1 MKSIQI
7 VAFVCITI
15 LLHSCKFF
23 KTDEEASSSSVLVEV
38 YGNSLSTLELK
49 NLLKASYSQADSSEV
64 AELYISH
71 WVEEQIL
78 LHEAEEKLTDDLPS
92 LEKKIEDYRNQLL
105 VFELEKAYISQRLDT
120 AVADSSIRNYYE
132 RNKGQFKQSESLVRF
147 ILFKVFKSENTRTA
161 TQKLSQYSTDKSPL
175 MEYCA
180 NFTES
185 CHLADSMWMNLQQF
199 SQFGPFNYTEN
210 SLPSVGV
217 FSVSDKDY
225 NYVVKVME
233 LKKAGEV
240 APLETVRSLIRNII
254 LNNRKKVMLNAYKTA
269 LKAKA
274 KKENEI
280 ILHY

>member
-7 VAFVCITI
+7 VAFVCISI

-49 NLLKASYSQADSSEV
+49 NLLKASYTQSDSSEI

-71 WVEEQIL
+71 WIEEQIL

-105 VFELEKAYISQRLDT
+105 VFELEKAYVSQRLDT
-120 AVADSSIRNYYE
+120 AVADTSIRHYYE
-132 RNKGQFKQSESLVRF
+132 INREQFKQTETLVRF
-147 ILFKVFKSENTRTA
+147 ILFKVFKSENSRLA
-161 TQKLSQYSTDKSPL
+161 IQKLNQYTSDKSPL
-175 MEYCA
+175 VEFCA
-180 NFTES
+180 NYTET
-185 CHLADSMWMNLQQF
+185 CHLADSSWMNLQQF

-210 SLPSVGV
+210 SLPVEGV
-217 FSVSDKDY
+217 FTVSDKDY
-225 NYVVKVME
+225 NYVVKVVE

-254 LNNRKKVMLNAYKTA
+254 LNNRKKVMLKAYKTA